1 MFINRQRELGFLRDR
16 KKRKGPELII
26 IYGKRRVGKTELVKQ
41 FFKDI
46 PHVYFLADKT
56 SEHDQLKD
64 FSERIALFYKD
75 DFLASRGFG
84 SWGECLAYLGKKGP
98 LVLAIDEFPYLIESN
113 PAVPSLFQKGWDEH
127 LAYGETI
134 LILLGSSIGMM
145 ETEVLGHKSPLFG
158 RRTGQL
164 LVDPLSFA
172 EAHQF
177 FPRLSQQEFMPVF
190 ATLGG
195 MPAYLKK
202 FDPRRSF
209 WKNVREQ
216 LLQPEAY
223 LFAEPEFILREEL
236 REPRNYFSILR
247 AMSQGKTRVSEI
259 INETGFDKSLV
270 GKYLSVLL
278 DLRIIRR
285 EIPITE
291 KIPEKSKKG
300 LYFLSDPFFR
310 FWFKFVFPNKS
321 FIEEGDSAYVLKH
334 KLKPDFDLFVSQV
347 FEDVCRDLVR
357 SGTFG
362 KKKYSRVGRW
372 WTKDAEIDVVAID
385 DESGVMLFGEAKWST
400 KKVGI
405 DILEDL
411 QRKAALVDWNNK
423 TRQEHFVLFSRSGF
437 TDGLTSCARK
447 EKVILYSF

>member
-1 MFINRQRELGFLRDR
+1 MFINRQRELGFLLGR
-16 KKRKGPELII
+16 KKGKKSEFIV

-64 FSERIALFYKD
+64 FSEKIALFYKD
-75 DFLASRGFG
+75 NFLISRGFG
-84 SWGECLAYLGKKGP
+84 SWGECFAYLEKKGP

-113 PAVPSLFQKGWDEH
+113 PAVPSIFQKGWDEH
-127 LAYGETI
+127 LQGRKTF

-164 LVDPLSFA
+164 LVAPLHFS
-172 EAHQF
+172 EAQEF
-177 FPRLSQQEFMPVF
+177 FPRLSQQEFMPIY

-195 MPAYLKK
+195 IPAYLKK
-202 FDPRRSF
+202 FDPRKPF
-209 WKNVREQ
+209 WKNVIEQ

-247 AMSQGKTRVSEI
+247 AMSLGKTRVGEI

-291 KIPEKSKKG
+291 KTPEKSKKG

-310 FWFKFVFPNKS
+310 FWFKYVLPNKS
-321 FIEEGDSAYVLKH
+321 FIEEGDSTYVLKH
-334 KLKPDFDLFVSQV
+334 KIKPDFDLFVSQV

-357 SGTFG
+357 SGVLSKT
-362 KKKYSRVGRW
+362 KYSRVGRW
-372 WTKDAEIDVVAID
+372 WTHDAEIDVVALD
-385 DESGVMLFGEAKWST
+385 DESGTILLGEAKWSQ
-400 KKVGI
+400 KRVGI
-405 DILEDL
+405 DILEAL
-411 QRKAALVDWNNK
+411 QRKAALVDWNNQ
-423 TRQEHFVLFSRSGF
+423 TRREQYALFSRSGF
-437 TDGLTSCARK
+437 TDELTRRAKK
-447 EKVILYSF
+447 EKVLLHTF

>member
-1 MFINRQRELGFLRDR
+1 MFINRQRELAFLQSR
-16 KKRKGPELII
+16 KKTRKSELIV

-56 SEHDQLKD
+56 SEHDQLKL
-64 FSERIALFYKD
+64 FSEKVALFYKD

-84 SWGECLAYLGKKGP
+84 TWGECFAYLGKKTP
-98 LVLAIDEFPYLIESN
+98 MVLAIDEFPYLIESN
-113 PAVPSLFQKGWDEH
+113 PAVPSIFQKGWDEH
-127 LAYGETI
+127 LATGKMF
-134 LILLGSSIGMM
+134 LILLGSSMGMM

-164 LVDPLSFA
+164 LIDPLSFV
-172 EAHQF
+172 EAHAF
-177 FPRLSQQEFMPVF
+177 FPKLSQQEFMPVF

-202 FDPRRSF
+202 FDPRKTF
-209 WKNVREQ
+209 WKNVNEQ
-216 LLQPEAY
+216 MLQPEAY
-223 LFAEPEFILREEL
+223 LFAEPEFMLREEL
-236 REPRNYFSILR
+236 REPRNYFAILR
-247 AMSQGKTRVSEI
+247 AMSLGKTRVGEI

-270 GKYLSVLL
+270 GKYLSVLH

-291 KIPEKSKKG
+291 KAPEKSKKG

-310 FWFKFVFPNKS
+310 FWFKYVFPNRS

-334 KLKPDFDLFVSQV
+334 KIKPDFDIFVSQV

-357 SGTFG
+357 SGAVG
-362 KKKYSRVGRW
+362 KRKYSRVGRW
-372 WTKDAEIDVVAID
+372 WTKNAEIDVGAID
-385 DESGVMLFGEAKWST
+385 DESSAMLFGEAKWST
-400 KKVGI
+400 RKVGI
-405 DILEDL
+405 DVLEDL
-411 QRKAALVDWNNK
+411 QRNAALVDWNDKN
-423 TRQEHFVLFSRSGF
+423 RHEEFALFSRNGF
-437 TDGLTSCARK
+437 TEELIIRARK
-447 EKVILYSF
+447 EKVLLATF